1 MTRTAALALVAV
13 MSCSTGNA
21 TSDPP
26 TPAPAISDAP
36 APPTQAPGPVD
47 GARAWEELE
56 LLLSFGPRPAG
67 SAAND
72 RTRAHILR
80 RMEALGIE
88 ARAQTFTDQTVF
100 GPVEFGNVIAT
111 LPGTR
116 PERIIIASHFDT
128 KPERDFEFLG
138 ANDGG
143 SSTALLI
150 ELARALKDRP
160 REFTYE
166 LVFFDGE
173 EAWGDWS
180 TGNTFGSRHY
190 VAAAREAGTLT
201 SVKAMILLDMVGEK
215 NIRLLKDTSST
226 TWLNDL
232 IWQTARTL
240 GYGSSFVNG
249 YTAVDD
255 DHIPFINA
263 GIPAVDLIDLDYPAW
278 HTPGDTLDKLDPQS
292 LEIVGNVVVA
302 ALPKIEKRLKTQD

>member
-1 MTRTAALALVAV
+1 MKRLAALALFGIFA
-13 MSCSTGNA
+13 CSAGNA
-21 TSDPP
+21 ASDPP
-26 TPAPAISDAP
+26 PAQPAAASTPAAP
-36 APPTQAPGPVD
+36 AQAAGPVD
-47 GARAWEELE
+47 ATRAWDELKQ
-56 LLLSFGPRPAG
+56 LLSFGPRPAG

-80 RMEALGIE
+80 RMEELGLE

-116 PERIIIASHFDT
+116 QERIIIASHFDT
-128 KPERDFEFLG
+128 KPERDYEFVG

-150 ELARALKDRP
+150 ELARVLKDRP

-190 VAAAREAGTLT
+190 VAAARKAGTLT
-201 SVKAMILLDMVGEK
+201 GVKAMILLDMVGEK
-215 NIRLLKDTSST
+215 SVRLLKDTSST
-226 TWLNDL
+226 TWLNDM
-232 IWQTARTL
+232 IWQTARDL
-240 GYGSSFVNG
+240 GYGSSFVDG
-249 YTAVDD
+249 YTAVED

-278 HTPGDTLDKLDPQS
+278 HTAGDTIDKLDPQS
-292 LEIVGNVVVA
+292 LAIVGNVVVA
-302 ALPKIEKRLKTQD
+302 SLPKIEQRLAEGR

>member
-1 MTRTAALALVAV
+1 MHHTFPALALFVV
-13 MSCSTGNA
+13 MSCSAGNA
-21 TSDPP
+21 ASDGPADGPP
-26 TPAPAISDAP
+26 P
-36 APPTQAPGPVD
+36 PPTQAVRADGPVD
-47 GARAWEELE
+47 ADRTFDELKQ
-56 LLLSFGPRPAG
+56 LLSFGPRPAG

-80 RMEALGIE
+80 RMADLGLE
-88 ARAQTFTDQTVF
+88 ARAQEFTDDTVF

-111 LPGTR
+111 LPGR
-116 PERIIIASHFDT
+116 RADRIIIASHFDT
-128 KPERDFEFLG
+128 KPERDFEFVG

-150 ELARALKDRP
+150 ELARVLKDRP

-201 SVKAMILLDMVGEK
+201 GVKAMILLDMVGER
-215 NIRLLKDTSST
+215 NIRLLKDASST
-226 TWLNDL
+226 SWLTDL
-232 IWQTARTL
+232 IWDTARTL
-240 GYGSSFVNG
+240 GHARHFADG

-278 HTPGDTLDKLDPQS
+278 HTAGDTIDKIDPQS
-292 LEIVGNVVVA
+292 MKIVGDVVVA
-302 ALPKIEKRLKTQD
+302 SLPKIEARLARD

>member
-1 MTRTAALALVAV
+1 MTRTAALALFAA
-13 MSCSTGNA
+13 MSCSSGSA
-21 TSDPP
+21 VSD
-26 TPAPAISDAP
+26 PAPAP
-36 APPTQAPGPVD
+36 AEAVATQAQAVGPVD
-47 GARAWEELE
+47 ADRAWEELTQ
-56 LLLSFGPRPAG
+56 LLSFGPRPAG

-88 ARAQTFTDQTVF
+88 ARAQIFTDQTVF

-128 KPERDFEFLG
+128 KPERDFEFVG

-150 ELARALKDRP
+150 ELARVLKDRP

-166 LVFFDGE
+166 FVFFDGE

-201 SVKAMILLDMVGEK
+201 GLKAMILLDMIGEK
-215 NIRLLKDTSST
+215 NVRLLKDTSST
-226 TWLNDL
+226 TWLNDI
-232 IWQTARTL
+232 IWQTARDL
-240 GYGSSFVNG
+240 GHGSTFVNG

-278 HTPGDTLDKLDPQS
+278 HTAGDTIDKLDKQS
-292 LEIVGNVVVA
+292 LAIVGNVVVA
-302 ALPKIEKRLKTQD
+302 ALPKIEQRLLERR